1 MSIWY
6 GIVGVIISVLEW
18 PPSHVTANVT
28 AMLSKILRGL
38 IL

>member
-6 GIVGVIISVLEW
+6 GIVGVILSVLEW
-18 PPSHVTANVT
+18 PQSHVTANVT
-28 AMLSKILRGL
+28 AMLRKILRGI